1 MWRNS
6 NQRIRNSKEMKIQ
19 INNLE
24 ALERLIGGDTQLEM
38 DIRQNIVEAFTK
50 KHLKSLANSEVI
62 KQSSKIIQDEIEKV
76 FQNSS
81 RYGQVISDKYKEI
94 LSNYIKQEIQKF
106 VNLEIRKVVDEV
118 VSNEVTEEIIQYK
131 IESFLNA
138 HIKNVIRQEMADK
151 LINVLRSDG

>member
-1 MWRNS
+1 MWGND
-6 NQRIRNSKEMKIQ
+6 NQRTRNSKEMKIQ
-19 INNLE
+19 INTLE

-50 KHLKSLANSEVI
+50 KHLKSLVNSEVI
-62 KQSSKIIQDEIEKV
+62 KQSSKIMQDEIEKI

>member
-81 RYGQVISDKYKEI
+81 RYGQVISDNYKEI
-94 LSNYIKQEIQKF
+94 LANYVRREIQSF
-106 VNLEIRKVVDEV
+106 VDSEIKKVVAEV
-118 VSNEVTEEIIQYK
+118 VSNEVTEEVIKYK
-131 IESFLNA
+131 IESFINS
-138 HIKNVIRQEMADK
+138 HIKNVIRQEMTDK
-151 LINVLRSDG
+151 LINFLRSDG